1 MDKSFF
7 LHFFAKMKIP
17 MKKETM
23 QIKFE
28 GQEHQIDSNTLI
40 SALIHYNTIISESN
54 KELGGGSRSVSV
66 KINAIEKGSFVI
78 DIALLEN
85 VMASVFSSGG
95 IGYLSDLVTVAEG
108 VFSTYSLFKGKP
120 IKSKEE
126 EATVKLEI
134 NIGGNDNVIGDT
146 IIKVYNQPV
155 VREAISKSIETAE
168 SDANVEGMT
177 ISIDKKDPV
186 RFERK
191 DFKELIY
198 TDFDTEKDIPNENEE
213 IVDATLVIT
222 KLSFEKGATWQFLYN
237 GFKISLVVKDDALM
251 KHIDNGARFAKGDAI
266 KVKMKIVKRYNTEY
280 NAYENKG
287 YKILEFIEHII
298 AKKPNQANLF

>member
-1 MDKSFF
+1 MDKSIF
-7 LHFFAKMKIP
+7 LHFFAKIKIP

-28 GQEHQIDSNTLI
+28 GQDHQIDSNTLI
-40 SALIHYNTIISESN
+40 NALIHYNTIIAESN
-54 KELGGGSRSVSV
+54 RELSGGSRSVSV
-66 KINAIEKGSFVI
+66 KVNALKEGSFVI

-85 VMASVFSSGG
+85 VMASVFSSGAMS
-95 IGYLSDLVTVAEG
+95 YLSDLVSVAGG

-120 IKSKEE
+120 VKSEE
-126 EATVKLEI
+126 DKAAAILEI
-134 NIGGNDNVIGDT
+134 KIEGNNNTIGDT
-146 IIKVYNQPV
+146 IINVYNQPV
-155 VREAISKSIETAE
+155 VREAISKSIETAD
-168 SDANVEGMT
+168 SDVNVEGMT
-177 ISIDKKDPV
+177 ISIDKREPI

-198 TDFDTEKDIPNENEE
+198 TDFDTEKDTPNENEE

-266 KVKMKIVKRYNTEY
+266 KVKMKIVKRYNSEY

-287 YKILEFIEHII
+287 YKILEFIEHIV
-298 AKKPNQANLF
+298 AQKPNQGKLF